1 MTGNRTDVIP
11 TKYRRYTDV
20 AFHPDPE
27 GFA

>member
-20 AFHPDPE
+20 GVRPDPE